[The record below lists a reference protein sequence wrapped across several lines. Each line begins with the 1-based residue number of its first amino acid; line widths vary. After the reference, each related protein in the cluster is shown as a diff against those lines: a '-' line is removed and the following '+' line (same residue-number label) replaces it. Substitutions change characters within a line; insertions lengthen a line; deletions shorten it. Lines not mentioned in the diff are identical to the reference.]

1 MRSIRRFIVIARKAF
16 SKLKWKLRTPS
27 SDEER
32 PSSQIRREI
41 QIRSYI
47 YVCNRLRAEM
57 ADSDVQSEKISQL
70 IAEYEHAISIL
81 RSPSPS
87 ITALTRKAEPDL
99 DAMKLALRI
108 ELEQIQLAY
117 DEGRL
122 SRAAAQRMR
131 ENVYLM
137 QVDLTDN
144 V

>member
-1 MRSIRRFIVIARKAF
+1 VIARKAL

-32 PSSQIRREI
+32 PSSQVRREI

-122 SRAAAQRMR
+122 SRGAAQRMR